1 MDRYKL
7 ILNPISG
14 KGATGKKV
22 NEIQQ
27 ALLELGLKFDLSL
40 TERPWHAAEL
50 ARAAAAEGYKVIVA
64 VGGDGT
70 VNETL
75 NGILTYKEQNG
86 GDVVLGVLP
95 VGRGNDFCFA
105 TGIPLDFKAA
115 CQTLAAGRVRT
126 MDAGRIVSEQNG
138 PPRYFGN
145 GVGIGFDAVVSR
157 IANQAGLSGFL
168 GYFVAAIQTMYIY
181 YRAPDM
187 QIELSNE
194 VIRQR
199 SLMVSIMN
207 GRRAGGGFLM
217 APHGNPGDG
226 VLDLCIAK
234 NVSKPKIL
242 MLIPRFMQ
250 GTQGTHPAIQF
261 KQDTCVTVRAVD
273 GSLPVHLDGE
283 VLPAEVKQIRIEILP
298 GRLKVIAPA
307 FEQDNRLLPP

>member
-1 MDRYKL
+1 MRRYKI
-7 ILNPISG
+7 ILNPNSR
-14 KGATGKKV
+14 KGAVGKKV
-22 NEIQQ
+22 AEIEQ
-27 ALLELGLKFDLSL
+27 AVRSLGLNFNLSL

-50 ARAAAAEGYKVIVA
+50 ARAAAADGYDVIVA

-70 VNETL
+70 VNETI
-75 NGILTYKEQNG
+75 NGLLSSQEQG
-86 GDVVLGVLP
+86 LGEAVLGVLP

-105 TGIPLDFKAA
+105 NGIPLDFKAA

-126 MDAGRIVSEQNG
+126 IDAGRITCEQDAVT
-138 PPRYFGN
+138 RYFGN

-157 IANQAGLSGFL
+157 VANRAKLSGFL
-168 GYFVAAIQTMYIY
+168 SYFVAALQTMYLY
-181 YRAPDM
+181 YRPPEM

-234 NVSKPKIL
+234 NLSKAGIL

-250 GTQGTHPAIQF
+250 GTQGTHPAIQVR
-261 KQDTCVTVRAVD
+261 KDTRVTVRAMD
-273 GSLPVHLDGE
+273 GRLPVHLDGE
-283 VLPAEVKQIRIEILP
+283 VLSADVKEIRVEILP
-298 GRLKVIAPA
+298 ARLKVLAS
-307 FEQDNRLLPP
+307 